1 MASTVRSAST
11 RLARTLESPRAS
23 FSSFSFSSSGSAFA
37 FSRGFDAVAGGGVP
51 FNTAGRWMAMNT
63 TTTTGAGGK
72 FARGYVGTTT
82 TGVTGNAVRRARDF
96 AAGARNRGGGVP
108 GARAV
113 SSESAS
119 ASASSASS
127 ASASATGKTP
137 IPFNMHPIM
146 VREFNLFPGLVR
158 LSTSSSSSSSSAAVG
173 RSSLSNL
180 FGHASFLLLG
190 YSYLTSDLLTLRA
203 LAVGGLS
210 AAMVFQFFRPAPLW
224 LPIQWNALFV
234 AINVFWVAK
243 LYYDENFADAYATD
257 EERGLYARHFSH
269 MPLGEFRQLLK
280 IGKWRD
286 IAPGTELTTEGKVNE
301 HVFALV
307 DGEVEVVIGGKHVN
321 SIQAPSFV
329 GEMSLMRSM
338 TGNAGRRSSLTT
350 ATAMTSSSSPNPAP
364 RVASATVVAQK
375 GVVRVFSWDDKALR
389 RLMRENEV
397 IKSGVHAAVGVGLA
411 EKLLNTRV
419 MSTKMFEKH
428 PQEVRGAIAS

>member
-1 MASTVRSAST
+1 
-11 RLARTLESPRAS
+11 
-23 FSSFSFSSSGSAFA
+23 
-37 FSRGFDAVAGGGVP
+37 
-51 FNTAGRWMAMNT
+51 
-63 TTTTGAGGK
+63 
-72 FARGYVGTTT
+72 
-82 TGVTGNAVRRARDF
+82 
-96 AAGARNRGGGVP
+96 
-108 GARAV
+108 
-113 SSESAS
+113 
-119 ASASSASS
+119 
-127 ASASATGKTP
+127 
-137 IPFNMHPIM
+137 M
-146 VREFNLFPGLVR
+146 VREFNLLPGLSR
-158 LSTSSSSSSSSAAVG
+158 L
-173 RSSLSNL
+173 SLSNL

-243 LYYDENFADAYATD
+243 LYYDENFADAYATE
-257 EERGLYARHFSH
+257 EERGLYTRHFSH

-286 IAPGTELTTEGKVNE
+286 IAPGTELTTEGKANE
-301 HVFALV
+301 YVFALV

-338 TGNAGRRSSLTT
+338 TGEAGRRSS
-350 ATAMTSSSSPNPAP
+350 MTSSSPPKNSAP

-389 RLMRENEV
+389 RLMRENDV

-428 PQEVRGAIAS
+428 PREVRGAIAS

>member
-1 MASTVRSAST
+1 
-11 RLARTLESPRAS
+11 
-23 FSSFSFSSSGSAFA
+23 
-37 FSRGFDAVAGGGVP
+37 
-51 FNTAGRWMAMNT
+51 
-63 TTTTGAGGK
+63 
-72 FARGYVGTTT
+72 
-82 TGVTGNAVRRARDF
+82 
-96 AAGARNRGGGVP
+96 
-108 GARAV
+108 
-113 SSESAS
+113 
-119 ASASSASS
+119 
-127 ASASATGKTP
+127 
-137 IPFNMHPIM
+137 MHPIM
-146 VREFNLFPGLVR
+146 VREFNLLPGLSR
-158 LSTSSSSSSSSAAVG
+158 L
-173 RSSLSNL
+173 SLSNL

-243 LYYDENFADAYATD
+243 LYYDENFADAYATE
-257 EERGLYARHFSH
+257 EERGLYTRHFSH

-286 IAPGTELTTEGKVNE
+286 IAPGTELTTEGKANE
-301 HVFALV
+301 YVFALV

-338 TGNAGRRSSLTT
+338 TGEAGRRSS
-350 ATAMTSSSSPNPAP
+350 MTSSSPPKNSAP

-389 RLMRENEV
+389 RLMRENDV

-428 PQEVRGAIAS
+428 PREVRGAIAS

>member
-11 RLARTLESPRAS
+11 RLARALESPRAS
-23 FSSFSFSSSGSAFA
+23 FSSFSSSSSASAFA
-37 FSRGFDAVAGGGVP
+37 FSRGFGFGAGGGVP
-51 FNTAGRWMAMNT
+51 FNTAGRWMAMH
-63 TTTTGAGGK
+63 
-72 FARGYVGTTT
+72 TTT
-82 TGVTGNAVRRARDF
+82 TGVGGNAVRRARDF

-108 GARAV
+108 RARAV

-127 ASASATGKTP
+127 ASASSASGKTP

-158 LSTSSSSSSSSAAVG
+158 LSTSSSSSSSSSSAAVG

-307 DGEVEVVIGGKHVN
+307 DGEVEVVIGGKRVN

>member
-23 FSSFSFSSSGSAFA
+23 FSSFSFSSGSAFA

-63 TTTTGAGGK
+63 TTGAGAGGK

>member
-1 MASTVRSAST
+1 
-11 RLARTLESPRAS
+11 
-23 FSSFSFSSSGSAFA
+23 
-37 FSRGFDAVAGGGVP
+37 
-51 FNTAGRWMAMNT
+51 MN

-82 TGVTGNAVRRARDF
+82 TGVPGNAVRRARDF